1 MTDLLELTQQTTEF
15 HFDSLETQ
23 IENCP
28 KVLKPGD
35 FVITRH
41 SNLNGAHVI
50 FHLVADLESLNKSEI
65 NSRHPVIL
73 GLRNI
78 LKTAC
83 LNDIT
88 TITIPALLAHEMAE
102 VLGFRIHTKI
112 TRQTGLNIVS
122 LWFSS

>member
-1 MTDLLELTQQTTEF
+1 MQSVYVFFIFLKIDLAELCQQTTEF

-23 IENCP
+23 LDYRPNN
-28 KVLKPGD
+28 LKPGD

-41 SNLNGAHVI
+41 SNLNSAHVI
-50 FHLVADLESLNKSEI
+50 FHLVVDQESLNKTEI

-88 TITIPALLAHEMAE
+88 TITIPALLASATDE
-102 VLGFRIHTKI
+102 VLV
-112 TRQTGLNIVS
+112 NS
-122 LWFSS
+122 